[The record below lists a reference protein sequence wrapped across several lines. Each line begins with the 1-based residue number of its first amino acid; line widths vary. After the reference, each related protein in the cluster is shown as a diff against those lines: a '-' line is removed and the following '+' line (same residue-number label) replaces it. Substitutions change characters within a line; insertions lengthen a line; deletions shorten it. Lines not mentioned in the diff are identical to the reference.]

1 MIATQDRPVQRDRQQ
16 TQVQAKQD
24 HHEDDHRGVG
34 KQERDY
40 QEGQVKE
47 DDQVG
52 FVHHLVGKDPK
63 IVFRLPLADPLQE
76 VGAGDH
82 QQCGDDR
89 FQSAPEQA
97 GSCGRRGR
105 GCSGAR
111 VPIDH
116 GKGVKPGT
124 PKRRGG
130 RVKRPR

>member
-1 MIATQDRPVQRDRQQ
+1 M
-16 TQVQAKQD
+16 
-24 HHEDDHRGVG
+24 
-34 KQERDY
+34 
-40 QEGQVKE
+40 
-47 DDQVG
+47 
-52 FVHHLVGKDPK
+52 HHLVGKDPK

-89 FQSAPEQA
+89 KQPAPEQKA
-97 GSCGRRGR
+97 SCGRRGR
-105 GCSGAR
+105 GCSSAR
-111 VPIDH
+111 VPVDY